1 MVEQEITNCRINWD
15 KTEHQSSPTDWT
27 VNVSPPT
34 ECMEAIY
41 MNTQLVK
48 VPNSLTA
55 TKVDHSTTPSK
66 IGRNTKLSISWC
78 QTKLLLLGEYW
89 RVLAITRV
97 LASVT
102 GPAAGCN
109 NPFRHY
115 PCFESPQGAL
125 TSPCFHK
132 IIRPQHLL
140 LLKRVSTCERGSG
153 GANNWCHTRHL
164 MRGFRDCPCCALCAH
179 WTV

>member
-1 MVEQEITNCRINWD
+1 MVEQEITNCWINWD
-15 KTEHQSSPTDWT
+15 KTEHQSSPTDWP
-27 VNVSPPT
+27 VNVSAPT
-34 ECMEAIY
+34 EVLEAIC
-41 MNTQLVK
+41 MNTQLLK
-48 VPNSLTA
+48 VTNSFAA
-55 TKVDHSTTPSK
+55 TKVDHSTPPSK
-66 IGRNTKLSISWC
+66 IRRNTELITIHLTMPTEFLQRETSLPPNF
-78 QTKLLLLGEYW
+78 TG
-89 RVLAITRV
+89 RVLASTRV

-140 LLKRVSTCERGSG
+140 LLKRVFTCERGKQLVPQKTLDEG
-153 GANNWCHTRHL
+153 L
-164 MRGFRDCPCCALCAH
+164 
-179 WTV
+179 